1 MNDTPTKYKMNI
13 YLLNIP
19 FAIVGV
25 AIAIVP
31 LLVGMKH
38 QSRGEVHD
46 AAARSVVDV
55 TSDHPLKEYD
65 HAA

>member
-1 MNDTPTKYKMNI
+1 MNI

-31 LLVGMKH
+31 LVIGMKH
-38 QSRGEVHD
+38 QSRSQTQSAVVTHADVFPPLEVETKLEL
-46 AAARSVVDV
+46 AA
-55 TSDHPLKEYD
+55 
-65 HAA
+65 